1 VQGAVDAGRAAGRY
15 GWGRRTHW
23 PGLVSAL
30 LLVWVAL
37 PAQAAPKTDVVLLTD
52 GSRIIGELKSL
63 GRGRLTLS
71 TDPISTIYIEWDR
84 VARLTSKQPLR
95 FETRTGAIYFGS
107 LVESKGTG
115 YLRIK
120 GDIET
125 TDLLTLDV
133 VRIETLAPGSRT
145 CWSGDLSAGY
155 SLVSANRQQQF
166 NFNLNAQCRTERLL
180 TKLAVSDIRTSTS
193 GAPESRTA
201 AAQLDVYR
209 LFTDR
214 WYAGGLVRLDRND
227 QLGIDSR
234 TSVGAGGGR
243 FLVQSN
249 SMVWGLS
256 GGVVETREHDV
267 ASTNPTTSTE
277 GMMAMSFDWF
287 RYSSPELDLATTV
300 TVFPSLTESG
310 RWRGNG
316 TVSLKWEI
324 FSNFFVR
331 LQFTGDFDNRSGDGG
346 QSKTDYNLS
355 TSVGY
360 SVNE

>member
-1 VQGAVDAGRAAGRY
+1 MTRGLRALA
-15 GWGRRTHW
+15 
-23 PGLVSAL
+23 AL
-30 LLVWVAL
+30 LLATVTL
-37 PAQAAPKTDVVLLTD
+37 PAFAAPKTDVVLLTD
-52 GSRIIGELKSL
+52 GSRIIGEVKSV

-95 FETRTGAIYFGS
+95 LETRTGAIYFGS

-155 SLVSANRQQQF
+155 SLVSANRQEQF
-166 NFNLNAQCRTERLL
+166 NFNLNAQCRTENLL
-180 TKLAVSDIRTSTS
+180 TKIMASDIKTSTS
-193 GAPESRTA
+193 GSPVSRTA
-201 AAQLDVYR
+201 AAQLNVDR
-209 LFTDR
+209 LFADR
-214 WYAGGLVRLDRND
+214 WYAGGLLRVDRND
-227 QLGIDSR
+227 QLGIESR
-234 TSVGAGGGR
+234 TSIGGGGGR
-243 FLVQSN
+243 FLLQSN
-249 SMVWGLS
+249 SMVWSLQ
-256 GGVVETREHDV
+256 GGIVETREHDF
-267 ASTNPTTSTE
+267 ASDNPTNSTE
-277 GMMAMSFDWF
+277 GMVEMSFDWF
-287 RYSSPELDLATTV
+287 RYSTPELDLSTTI

-316 TVSLKWEI
+316 NVALKWEV
-324 FSNFFVR
+324 FSNFFIR

-346 QSKTDYNLS
+346 KSKTDYNLS